1 MSRAGSAPGPIASIL
16 AWPSIDSHL
25 PPPKTQR
32 VDDELLEI
40 LCCPVT
46 RQALRI
52 AGEAELVRASATAC
66 RTISEGLVREDGKI
80 LYPISD
86 GIPLLIPEEGI
97 PL

>member
-1 MSRAGSAPGPIASIL
+1 LIPTAT
-16 AWPSIDSHL
+16 
-25 PPPKTQR
+25 PPELQR

-46 RQALRI
+46 HQILRI
-52 AGEAELVRASATAC
+52 ADEAELSRASAKAS
-66 RTISEGLVREDGKI
+66 RIISEGLVREDGKI

-86 GIPLLIPEEGI
+86 GIPLLVPEEGI